1 MRKSF
6 HAALCLIVFGLGTTA
21 SLEQTEDLSSE
32 RPPGESPT
40 RIEVAFYLIDLMRVI
55 DLDGAFEADLFTV
68 ASWKDPRLRGERVR
82 VVPTDEVWM
91 PNMVAFNERDV
102 SSRLPKVVEIQ
113 PDGTVTFRQ
122 RLMGTFAS
130 LLDLRRFPM
139 DSHTLEVKFVV
150 YGNTVEEVILV
161 ESTTIPSGR
170 SPELS
175 IADWE
180 IGELEIRAAA
190 FTPVPGFERSSL
202 VVRLG
207 ARRFVGYYA
216 VQILVPLILIVAMS
230 WIPFWVEPGMVNV
243 RSRVSVT
250 TVLTLIAYRFM
261 IGELV
266 PKLPYLTRIDEL
278 LLGSTVL
285 VAAAMICTVIGG
297 FLVSRDRAAA
307 VARMDVIARVV
318 LPVGFLLL
326 LGSVTLLG

>member
-1 MRKSF
+1 V
-6 HAALCLIVFGLGTTA
+6 LCLAVFGLGTTA
-21 SLEQTEDLSSE
+21 SLGQTEDLSGE

-82 VVPTDEVWM
+82 VVPTGEVWM
-91 PNMVAFNERDV
+91 PNMVVFNERAV
-102 SSRLPKVVEIQ
+102 SNRLPKVVQIR

-122 RLMGTFAS
+122 RLIGTFAS
-130 LLDLRRFPM
+130 PLDLSRFPM
-139 DSHTLEVKFVV
+139 DNQTLELKFVV
-150 YGNTVEEVILV
+150 YGNTLDEVILV
-161 ESTTIPSGR
+161 ESKTIPSGR
-170 SPELS
+170 SPELA

-180 IGELEIRAAA
+180 IGELETRAAA
-190 FTPVPGFERSSL
+190 FTPVPGFELSSL
-202 VVRLG
+202 AVRLQ
-207 ARRFVGYYA
+207 ARRFVGYYV
-216 VQILVPLILIVAMS
+216 VQMLVPLILIVAMS

-250 TVLTLIAYRFM
+250 AVLTLIAYRF
-261 IGELV
+261 IIVELA

-285 VAAAMICTVIGG
+285 VAAAMICTVAGA
-297 FLVSRDRAAA
+297 FMVSRDRAAA